1 MITPE
6 VAAQVAAHGL
16 QATTLVG
23 LQHFLNLEK
32 EWRQLLLA
40 SASTNPFLNW
50 EWASRWVRKFS
61 GDRLL
66 TVVVRKGSKTVA
78 IAPFHRTQYL
88 KHTGVGATAL
98 QLFGPS
104 EAQVLFEV
112 REIPAD
118 PAFKPG
124 VFAALLG
131 ELVRVGGWDWL
142 EFSAQG
148 ADVQAWD
155 SADQWIAPQLVP
167 NVENRRTIPIM
178 KLAPSWD
185 EHKRRL
191 KRNIKESIRHSYNS
205 LERNGHTFNVEV
217 EECHDAI
224 HRLFELHRLRSMVEG
239 RSEHGDHFRHREF
252 RSFLGDGLVAAGARL
267 YTLRIDGQV
276 AAVRAALDANGQRYL
291 YYSGFDPAW
300 WKYGVMTL
308 LVTEMVRDAIDRK
321 LESINFS
328 PGVDV
333 SKTRWGVELVPFH
346 SYFLLSKSPT
356 SAMRRRLLELRDS
369 PRRRVRQLKRVLVSK
384 LDRQLRVEA

>member
-1 MITPE
+1 LITPE
-6 VAAQVAAHGL
+6 LATHVAAHGL

-23 LQHFLNLEK
+23 LQHFLNLER

-40 SASTNPFLNW
+40 SASTNPFLS
-50 EWASRWVRKFS
+50 WAWVSRWVRKFS
-61 GDRLL
+61 GDQLV
-66 TVVVRKGSKTVA
+66 TVVVRRGSRTVA
-78 IAPFHRTQYL
+78 VAPFHRKRYL
-88 KHTGVGATAL
+88 KLTGVGTTAL

-112 REIPAD
+112 REILAD
-118 PAFKPG
+118 PAFKPA

-131 ELVRVGGWDWL
+131 ELERVGGWDWL

-155 SADQWIAPQLVP
+155 SADQWVAPQLAP
-167 NVENRRTIPIM
+167 NLKVRRAIPVM

-185 EHKRRL
+185 EHKRGL

-205 LERNGHTFNVEV
+205 LERSGHTFSVEV
-217 EECHDAI
+217 GECHDTLD
-224 HRLFELHRLRSMVEG
+224 RLFELHRLRSLVDG
-239 RSEHGDHFRHREF
+239 RSQHGDHFRHREF
-252 RSFLGDGLVAAGARL
+252 RSFLGEGLAAAGAQL

-308 LVTEMVRDAIDRK
+308 LVTEMVRDAIARG

-333 SKTRWGVELVPFH
+333 SKTRWGAELVPFH

-369 PRRRVRQLKRVLVSK
+369 PRRRARQLKRVLISK
-384 LDRQLRVEA
+384 MERQRRAEA

>member
-6 VAAQVAAHGL
+6 AAAQVAAHGL
-16 QATTLVG
+16 QATTLIG
-23 LQHFLNLEK
+23 LQPLLNLER

-40 SASTNPFLNW
+40 STSANPFLTW
-50 EWASRWVRKFS
+50 EWVSRWVRKFS
-61 GDRLL
+61 GDQLV
-66 TVVVRKGSKTVA
+66 TVVVRRGSRTVA
-78 IAPFHRTQYL
+78 VAPFHRNQYL
-88 KHTGVGATAL
+88 KRTGVGTTAL

-112 REIPAD
+112 REVLAD
-118 PAFKPG
+118 PAFKPA
-124 VFAALLG
+124 VFAAILG
-131 ELVRVGGWDWL
+131 ELERVGGWDWL

-148 ADVQAWD
+148 SDVQAWD
-155 SADQWIAPQLVP
+155 SADKWVDPKLVP
-167 NVENRRTIPIM
+167 NLETRRAIPIM

-185 EHKRRL
+185 EHKRGL
-191 KRNIKESIRHSYNS
+191 KKNIKESIRHSYNS
-205 LERNGHTFNVEV
+205 LERNGHTFAVEV
-217 EECHDAI
+217 EESHDAI
-224 HRLFELHRLRSMVEG
+224 HRLFDLHRLRSLVDG
-239 RSEHGDHFRHREF
+239 RSQHDDQFRQREF
-252 RSFLGDGLVAAGARL
+252 RNFLGDGLVAAGARL

-308 LVTEMVRDAIDRK
+308 LVTEMIRDAIERR

-369 PRRRVRQLKRVLVSK
+369 PRRRVRRLKRVLMSR
-384 LDRQLRVEA
+384 LDRQRRVEA